1 MAHVEEENHR
11 LKGVEVDLNR
21 TRQTMAEDQEMM
33 DRHKERLANY
43 ENLLATK
50 TVETQAKDEAIV
62 QIEVD
67 VREMQQMIESEQHS
81 N

>member
-1 MAHVEEENHR
+1 MAHIEEENHR